1 MVHEEY
7 PDAMTLTERLFPDVD
22 RESAEYLYYQALNRI
37 AAVIAG
43 YRYNQRLTQTDLAK
57 QLGVTQA
64 MVSKYESG
72 EYNFSLKTLF
82 ELFDKLKL
90 RFSLSIDEREQ
101 IALTGGMADL
111 SFRETKTDDSLVRAD
126 NGETF
131 IA

>member
-7 PDAMTLTERLFPDVD
+7 TDAMTLTERLFPDVD

-37 AAVIAG
+37 AAAIAE
-43 YRYNQRLTQTDLAK
+43 YRYDQHLTQTDLAK
-57 QLGVTQA
+57 HLGVTQA

-82 ELFDKLKL
+82 ELLDKLNLKL
-90 RFSLSIDEREQ
+90 SWSIYEREQ
-101 IALTGGMADL
+101 TALTSGMSE
-111 SFRETKTDDSLVRAD
+111 SFRQTKTDDSLIRAD
-126 NGETF
+126 NSETL